1 MIFKIVLSA
10 LNARTVILLACAY
23 RRLQEPALSLL
34 QKHAAIILTGII
46 LIAAVSCN
54 PEEWETVDCSECF
67 AERPS
72 TAKINIKLTINN
84 INPTVTINVYRGR
97 IEEEVLEY
105 SQTVRSETWSM
116 DLPADQY
123 YTVTA
128 TYRSHNQK
136 LSNVTAIDGNFVR
149 TRRVRSV
156 CDGPCWI
163 VQGNSFNVRL
173 RY

>member
-1 MIFKIVLSA
+1 MILTIVLSA
-10 LNARTVILLACAY
+10 LAALAVILTAFAF
-23 RRLQEPALSLL
+23 RRLEEPVLCLL
-34 QKHAAIILTGII
+34 QKHAAIMLTGLILT
-46 LIAAVSCN
+46 AAVSCN

-84 INPTVTINVYRGR
+84 INPTVTVNVYRGR

-116 DLPADQY
+116 VLPADQY

-128 TYRSHNQK
+128 TYRSHNQNI
-136 LSNVTAIDGNFVR
+136 SNVTAIDGNYVR
-149 TRRVRSV
+149 TKRVRSV
-156 CDGPCWI
+156 CDEPCWV
-163 VQGNSFNVRL
+163 VQGNNFNVRL